1 VRPLGVAPTNTIAF
15 PIGPGPPSDDYS
27 EFNSD
32 VLVEMRFG
40 AGGFFTL
47 GGAYYHYVGNNE
59 PIQDEVSILGAI
71 ATPKLGIGNLQPYGR
86 WQWFSPRA
94 KSVDLKTFAV
104 DAGLNYLIMGP
115 ALRIMLAYEHV
126 DLGNHKH
133 SDAGQLGAQAIF
145 F

>member
-1 VRPLGVAPTNTIAF
+1 MPIA
-15 PIGPGPPSDDYS
+15 PGPPSDNYA

-40 AGGFFTL
+40 GGGFFTL
-47 GGAYYHYVGNNE
+47 DGAYYHYVGNNE

-86 WQWFSPRA
+86 WQWFAPRA
-94 KSVDLKTFAV
+94 NSVDLKTFAV
-104 DAGLNYLIMGP
+104 DAGLNYLIVGR
-115 ALRIMLAYEHV
+115 ALRIMLGYEHV
-126 DLGNHKH
+126 DLGNHKR
-133 SDAGQLGAQAIF
+133 SDVGRLGAQAIF